1 MSSIVVENVY
11 LNFPIY
17 GGSRSLRKA
26 LFERAIGG
34 LIQHDATKG
43 GHDRII
49 INALKGVSL
58 ELNDGDRLG
67 LVGHNGAGKSSLL
80 KVLAG
85 VYEPTVGRVLAA
97 GAITPYFDMVPGM
110 DPEDTGYEFIIT
122 AGLLLNLKRRE
133 IEAKIPEIEKFSEL
147 GEYLSLPLRTYSSG
161 MIARLGFSLAT
172 TLQPDILLIDEGVG
186 AGDARF
192 AERAAQRM
200 KQFVGSCN
208 ILVLA
213 SHADELIMS
222 FCNKAA
228 LMESGR
234 IVDIGPVKSILALY
248 HEKTQTTHKVL
259 SASSAASTADTPTG
273 K

>member
-1 MSSIVVENVY
+1 MSAITVDNVY
-11 LNFPIY
+11 LDFPIY

-34 LIQHDATKG
+34 IIQHDTKKG
-43 GHDRII
+43 GRERII
-49 INALKGVSL
+49 VNALKGVSL
-58 ELNDGDRLG
+58 ELRDGDRLG
-67 LVGHNGAGKSSLL
+67 LVGHNGAGKSTLL

-85 VYEPTVGRVLAA
+85 VYEPTVGKVLSA
-97 GAITPYFDMVPGM
+97 GAITPYFDTAPGM
-110 DPEDTGYEFIIT
+110 DPEDTGYESIIT
-122 AGLLLNLKRRE
+122 AGLLLGLKRNE
-133 IEAKIPEIEKFSEL
+133 IEAKIPEIEEFSEL
-147 GEYLSLPLRTYSSG
+147 GEYLSLPVRTYSSG

-172 TLQPDILLIDEGVG
+172 TLQPDILLVDEGVG

-200 KQFVGSCN
+200 GQFIGSCN

-228 LMESGR
+228 LMESGT
-234 IVDIGPVKSILALY
+234 IIETGPVNRILSLY
-248 HEKTQTTHKVL
+248 HERTHTTHK
-259 SASSAASTADTPTG
+259 T
-273 K
+273 